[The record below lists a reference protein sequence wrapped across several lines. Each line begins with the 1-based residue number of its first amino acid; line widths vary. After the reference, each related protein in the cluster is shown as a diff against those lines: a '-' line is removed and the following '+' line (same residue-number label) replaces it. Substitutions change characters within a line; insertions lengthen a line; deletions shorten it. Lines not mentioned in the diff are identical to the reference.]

1 MKIMERGQ
9 VTIPKKYW
17 DLYGIRPG
25 NELEMVAIRKT
36 AKKQRSNFTQFNPGD
51 ELLNHAQ

>member
-36 AKKQRSNFTQFNPGD
+36 AKKQRSNYTQFNPGD